1 MPLAITIPP
10 TTRTAKGVPG
20 DVPASDRA
28 RLTDLVHEAH
38 GRPSAARARRPGS
51 RRRHRGHAC
60 GSEDDERL
68 AAGGEAVER
77 RRRPRPRAVPR
88 PAARAAVRDRGGGA
102 ARRPGARARPRP
114 RRARH
119 DDDEHGHDGHE
130 HGGERGRRRPGH
142 GEAEGGH
149 AEGAQEQEPGRPL
162 APAPEAPATQ
172 AGRAAHPR
180 ARDDQAEREAE
191 HGCGCPC
198 GHGRPAGEQE
208 HPDGGLGHVGDKR
221 ARPGHAQLARIA
233 RGPPRMRELG
243 RGGGQKQRAEGQA
256 DDLLHRGRS
265 VPGGVPGT
273 RAPAGSACAAATL
286 RGVRRTGIGVLLV
299 ASACLWPQVASAC
312 TARVVTKAR
321 VHYRHTATIQAAV
334 NQARPCDWI
343 VIAPG
348 TYPESVTIR
357 KPRLHLRGMSRNGV
371 VIDGRH
377 RANANGI
384 VVRANDVS
392 VENLT
397 ARNFDGGTPG
407 TGNQIWWNGGLG
419 SLKPGLHGW
428 FGNYLTTYDTGLAGG
443 RGLAVSNADE
453 GEWNQVYASGLG
465 HAGLSLSACRDCH
478 ATVTQALAEGNAVG
492 FWGANAGGPPD
503 RRAVDLQGQLRRAGG
518 HVRQRRAASAP
529 ARDVCRGREP
539 GPAPAVTTTR
549 LTRCTF
555 FRNNT
560 VAGNNDLTT
569 PVDAAAARLPWGT
582 GILLAGTYG
591 DLVQANTVTGQQGF
605 GILGYES
612 PDPFPPTATS
622 VAFQLSGNRLERNTV
637 SGSGLADI
645 ALEGGLYGT
654 KTSVDRRDRQRLHL
668 GRPT

>member
-1 MPLAITIPP
+1 
-10 TTRTAKGVPG
+10 
-20 DVPASDRA
+20 
-28 RLTDLVHEAH
+28 
-38 GRPSAARARRPGS
+38 
-51 RRRHRGHAC
+51 
-60 GSEDDERL
+60 
-68 AAGGEAVER
+68 
-77 RRRPRPRAVPR
+77 
-88 PAARAAVRDRGGGA
+88 
-102 ARRPGARARPRP
+102 
-114 RRARH
+114 
-119 DDDEHGHDGHE
+119 
-130 HGGERGRRRPGH
+130 
-142 GEAEGGH
+142 
-149 AEGAQEQEPGRPL
+149 
-162 APAPEAPATQ
+162 
-172 AGRAAHPR
+172 
-180 ARDDQAEREAE
+180 
-191 HGCGCPC
+191 
-198 GHGRPAGEQE
+198 
-208 HPDGGLGHVGDKR
+208 
-221 ARPGHAQLARIA
+221 
-233 RGPPRMRELG
+233 
-243 RGGGQKQRAEGQA
+243 
-256 DDLLHRGRS
+256 
-265 VPGGVPGT
+265 
-273 RAPAGSACAAATL
+273 
-286 RGVRRTGIGVLLV
+286 VRRTGIGVLLV
-299 ASACLWPQVASAC
+299 ASAWLWPQVAPAC

-334 NQARPCDWI
+334 NQAKPCDWI

-392 VENLT
+392 IENLT

-478 ATVTQALAEGNAVG
+478 STVTHALAEGNAVG
-492 FWGANAGGPPD
+492 FWAANAGGRLIVEQSTFRANSVGLAATSGSAEPPPP
-503 RRAVDLQGQLRRAGG
+503 QLGTCAAGAN
-518 HVRQRRAASAP
+518 QAALPS
-529 ARDVCRGREP
+529 
-539 GPAPAVTTTR
+539 VTTTR

-555 FRNNT
+555 FRSNT

-622 VAFQLSGNRLERNTV
+622 VAFQLAGNRLERNTV

-654 KTSVDRRDRQRLHL
+654 KTSVDNCVTGNDFTVSRPANLTPFDCGRAATGNPDAATSQGIEADIARLAGQSQVRQAVAHPAPGPQPTMPRPCL
-668 GRPT
+668 GVPRNPLCR